1 MSEVVETL
9 KSIYEVAC
17 WIRDQ
22 MGTVKDNRATA
33 NALADRIKLM
43 SEVVKELDTKRDQS
57 SYLAQQV
64 ATCMELLEQC
74 IVGIAAMLLEVS
86 PEVSCTVA
94 HTWREKA
101 RAFLQKAKE
110 FLKAQNWQQQLLDA
124 ENNLEKRL
132 RDLCV
137 CITAVTFIS
146 SGEIMKA
153 VLRNECS
160 LMQVSEKMDMV
171 LACAHQA
178 ADFRSR
184 SPSPPA
190 AFQYRPSSATATL
203 LQGAV
208 LNLESETAELSQTPV
223 VAPNLHAPPTRAS
236 ITTTTSRSL
245 SPPAAP
251 TVEPLATAAASPV
264 RKPTRLSITAV
275 SRSPSPSGL
284 DMSPAQALVQFQA
297 IFTRETQA
305 IIVCYDDIEFACQLC
320 QQFAVEE
327 GKAKSYETGRAL
339 HHAAEEL
346 KNVLA
351 SSVFGIANMMKE
363 QIKHMMLHAK
373 RVVSALNIKKF
384 HDDFLQDVSLIVQE
398 LERME
403 QQALQ
408 TGNIPHAHECHD
420 LVLQIRSEANK
431 RMQNFDHANDSLS
444 KLASEA
450 DQLLSRQPTWPRHDA
465 LLRFDAPLQRLTT
478 QHRFTKKWKRRFFLL
493 RGSRLYFSKG
503 EIGHEESHEKS
514 LMYMRSHPEVDGHFC
529 MDLTGASRDWRIDV
543 CECLSAMRLTFCCC
557 AGCSVVLCR
566 EAINGQDFVFE
577 IHLSARDKVTSTQHT
592 LVLTIYSHNLQQPAR
607 NLFLA
612 ASDDVTRQRC
622 VRIIQAASTCS
633 LSSHPQEIAP
643 AAALSSDLL
652 GMKSVKAIK
661 TVLSALN
668 VPWSHA
674 VLKAAGLDL
683 HSLKAAGFSVGAF
696 VYAGCNWEDV
706 AALGF
711 PLQEIKAAGCDIMT
725 AKNAGYD
732 ELSLAAAFGLDAAV
746 AAGCDVSFLIVRTL
760 AAGIE
765 T

>member
-1 MSEVVETL
+1 MTEVVETL

-22 MGTVKDNRATA
+22 MGTVKDNRAKA
-33 NALADRIKLM
+33 NELADRVKLM
-43 SEVVKELDTKRDQS
+43 SEIVKELDTKRDQAP
-57 SYLAQQV
+57 YLAQQV

-74 IVGIAAMLLEVS
+74 IVGIAAMLLQAS
-86 PEVSCTVA
+86 PEVSCTVT

-101 RAFLQKAKE
+101 RAFLQKAKV
-110 FLKAQNWQQQLLDA
+110 FLTAQDWQQQLLDA

-137 CITAVTFIS
+137 CITAVTFIN
-146 SGEIMKA
+146 SGEIIKA
-153 VLRNECS
+153 ILRNECL
-160 LMQVSEKMDMV
+160 LMHVSEKMDMV
-171 LACAHQA
+171 LACAPQA

-184 SPSPPA
+184 SPSPPT
-190 AFQYRPSSATATL
+190 AFQYRYRPSSATTTL

-208 LNLESETAELSQTPV
+208 LNLESEIAEFSQTSA
-223 VAPNLHAPPTRAS
+223 VAPNLHPPPTRAS
-236 ITTTTSRSL
+236 ITTTSRSP

-251 TVEPLATAAASPV
+251 TLGPLAAAAASPV
-264 RKPTRLSITAV
+264 RKPSRPSITAV
-275 SRSPSPSGL
+275 SRRPSLSGP

-297 IFTRETQA
+297 TFTRETQA
-305 IIVCYDDIEFACQLC
+305 IIVCYDDIKFACQLC
-320 QQFAVEE
+320 QEFAVEE

-363 QIKHMMLHAK
+363 QIKHMIEHAK
-373 RVVSALNIKKF
+373 RVVSKSNIKIF
-384 HDDFLQDVSLIVQE
+384 HDEFLQDVSLIVQE

-408 TGNIPHAHECHD
+408 TGNIPHAHECHH

-450 DQLLSRQPTWPRHDA
+450 EQLLARKPTWPQHDA

-478 QHRFTKKWKRRFFLL
+478 QHGFTKKWKRRFFLL

-503 EIGHEESHEKS
+503 EIGREESYETS
-514 LMYMRSHPEVDGHFC
+514 FIYMRSNPEVDGHFC

-543 CECLSAMRLTFCCC
+543 CDASYSGFC
-557 AGCSVVLCR
+557 AGCSVALCR
-566 EAINGQDFVFE
+566 EAMNGQDFVFE
-577 IHLSARDKVTSTQHT
+577 IHLCARDKVTSTQHT
-592 LVLTIYSHNLQQPAR
+592 LVLKLFSHHLQQAAR
-607 NLFLA
+607 HLFLA

-622 VRIIQAASTCS
+622 VRIIQAASACS
-633 LSSHPQEIAP
+633 LSSHPQDIAP
-643 AAALSSDLL
+643 AAALSSDLMS
-652 GMKSVKAIK
+652 MKSVKAIK
-661 TVLSALN
+661 TILSALKIS
-668 VPWSHA
+668 WSHP
-674 VLKAAGLDL
+674 VVKAAGLDL
-683 HSLKAAGFSVGAF
+683 QSLKAAGFSVGAF

-732 ELSLAAAFGLDAAV
+732 ELSLAAAFGLDAAA
-746 AAGCDVSFLIVRTL
+746 AAGCDVSFLIARTL
-760 AAGIE
+760 AA
-765 T
+765 

>member
-1 MSEVVETL
+1 
-9 KSIYEVAC
+9 
-17 WIRDQ
+17 
-22 MGTVKDNRATA
+22 
-33 NALADRIKLM
+33 
-43 SEVVKELDTKRDQS
+43 
-57 SYLAQQV
+57 
-64 ATCMELLEQC
+64 
-74 IVGIAAMLLEVS
+74 
-86 PEVSCTVA
+86 
-94 HTWREKA
+94 
-101 RAFLQKAKE
+101 
-110 FLKAQNWQQQLLDA
+110 
-124 ENNLEKRL
+124 
-132 RDLCV
+132 
-137 CITAVTFIS
+137 
-146 SGEIMKA
+146 
-153 VLRNECS
+153 
-160 LMQVSEKMDMV
+160 
-171 LACAHQA
+171 
-178 ADFRSR
+178 
-184 SPSPPA
+184 
-190 AFQYRPSSATATL
+190 
-203 LQGAV
+203 
-208 LNLESETAELSQTPV
+208 
-223 VAPNLHAPPTRAS
+223 
-236 ITTTTSRSL
+236 
-245 SPPAAP
+245 
-251 TVEPLATAAASPV
+251 
-264 RKPTRLSITAV
+264 
-275 SRSPSPSGL
+275 
-284 DMSPAQALVQFQA
+284 MSPAQALVQFQA

-529 MDLTGASRDWRIDV
+529 MDLTG
-543 CECLSAMRLTFCCC
+543 
-557 AGCSVVLCR
+557 CSVVLCR

-577 IHLSARDKVTSTQHT
+577 IHLSARDK
-592 LVLTIYSHNLQQPAR
+592 QPAR

-746 AAGCDVSFLIVRTL
+746 AAGCDVSFLIRD
-760 AAGIE
+760 GSFF
-765 T
+765 